1 MKDILVLR
9 ELEQIKSIA
18 HPYRLEIIESFEEA
32 SATAKQI
39 ADRMEEPHAKV
50 NYHIKALVKVGILE
64 LIEEKVKLGIVEKYY
79 RPSARNFV
87 IDRNILNT
95 GEKNVLESLEQASIS
110 LFETISKDFYKAVEL
125 TDEKDHPKKFLCYL
139 DYYMT
144 LDEISELQDKLT
156 IVYEEFLNDKRDK
169 NRPNAKRYSLSS
181 LMIPKVREKK

>member
-9 ELEQIKSIA
+9 ELEQIKAIA
-18 HPYRLEIIESFEEA
+18 HPYRLEIIDSFEEA

-50 NYHIKALVKVGILE
+50 NYHIKTLVKVGILE

-79 RPSARNFV
+79 RPAAKNLV
-87 IDRNILNT
+87 IDRNVLNT
-95 GEKNVLESLEQASIS
+95 GEKNALESLEQVSFS
-110 LFETISKDFYKAVEL
+110 LFESISKDFYRAAEL
-125 TDEKDHPKKFLCYL
+125 PNASEHPKKFLYFS

-144 LDEISELQDKLT
+144 LDEMAELQDKLSE
-156 IVYEEFLNDKRDK
+156 VYEEFLEDKKDK
-169 NRPNAKRYSLSS
+169 NRPETKKYSLYS